1 MGRQTDL
8 GTIGSRR
15 AAVATLTA
23 SALLVAAGIA
33 IVRYAGDVRLGPSEP
48 PASVTTTQTTPATPT
63 TAPAPDPAVTSAPHP
78 TRGPTASG

>member
-48 PASVTTTQTTPATPT
+48 PASVTRTQTTPATPT
-63 TAPAPDPAVTSAPHP
+63 TAPAPTRPSPQLPP